1 MKQNQT
7 RVSLGTKE
15 SYPYDWL
22 LGEDSCQ
29 GDSGGPLWTNIERK
43 GGRWGDVRAT
53 QIGVVSRGEGCAG
66 FNNPAIYVSVKKIY
80 RWIRYIVK
88 RHKSN
93 NVCK

>member
-7 RVSLGTKE
+7 RVSLGTNE
-15 SYPYDWL
+15 SYPYDWFL
-22 LGEDSCQ
+22 GGEDSCQ
-29 GDSGGPLWTNIERK
+29 GDSGGPLWRNIEI
-43 GGRWGDVRAT
+43 GDGDVRAT
-53 QIGVVSRGEGCAG
+53 QIGVVSRGKDCAG
-66 FNNPAIYVSVKKIY
+66 FNNPEVYVSVKKIY